1 MKWQSELR
9 IGNVVNVDEV
19 DVIDVD
25 VVVVDVVVVDVVDN

>member
-25 VVVVDVVVVDVVDN
+25 VVVVDVVDN